1 MRYPRCFIVLNK
13 EIPEPV
19 AEQLWAIYEG
29 GKVYIR
35 SISKQSPSLNKQI
48 AVIKK
53 IDAKL
58 EGRHQTASIV
68 IFGKQIDPFTLMIL
82 VEYGPKFY
90 WVDSKQDF
98 DAVEECSKNFDD
110 YSQMLGHLRIAEQF
124 YFDAYQ
130 RIKNLSPETVFRD
143 EYIENIVQWSCW
155 QKKSNAECATRAW
168 IRSQLKS
175 GMLNRLDL

>member
-29 GKVYIR
+29 EKVYIR

-58 EGRHQTASIV
+58 EGRYQTDSIV
-68 IFGKQIDPFTLMIL
+68 IFEKQIDPFTLMIL
-82 VEYGPKFY
+82 AEYGPKFY

-110 YSQMLGHLRIAEQF
+110 YSQMLVHLRMAEHF
-124 YFDAYQ
+124 YFDAFD
-130 RIKNLSPETVFRD
+130 RIKRLSQEIIFRD
-143 EYIENIVQWSCW
+143 EHIEKIIQWSCW
-155 QKKSNAECATRAW
+155 QGKSNAECATRAW
-168 IRSQLKS
+168 IRSQLKM
-175 GMLNRLDL
+175 GILNRLDL